1 MGKSPIRMS
10 SRLHTVAD
18 MITPGMTVADIG
30 TDHGYIPI
38 YQVMTGRAEHAYA
51 CDVAL
56 GPLGRA
62 RDNVSLYHVEDRVK
76 LVLSD
81 GLDGFSGDE
90 EELPECIVI
99 AGMGGS
105 LVCRILDSG
114 RKIACHAK
122 ELVLSP
128 HSEWYEVRS
137 YLFENGFGIVDEN
150 MIKEDG
156 KFYVIIKAVPI
167 KAGECEDCLCFTRGA
182 VMDKAELHFGPVLL
196 NKKHPVLLEYLEK
209 ERDTCCK
216 ILYNLKQNAAASSA
230 ARWDEIMEWKNI
242 IEEAINTITE
252 V

>member
-1 MGKSPIRMS
+1 MEKSPIKMS

-18 MITPGMTVADIG
+18 MITPGMTMADIG

-38 YQVMTGRAEHAYA
+38 YQVLTRRAKHAYA
-51 CDVAL
+51 CDVAA

-62 RDNVSLYHVEDRVK
+62 RDNVSLYHVEDKVE

-81 GLDGFSGDE
+81 GLEGLAKTEG
-90 EELPECIVI
+90 ELPDCIVI

-105 LVCRILDSG
+105 LICRILDDG
-114 RKIACHAK
+114 REVAVRAK

-137 YLFENGFGIVDEN
+137 YLSANGFYIVDEN

-156 KFYVIIKAVPI
+156 KFYVIIKAVPVKGEAGTECQDI
-167 KAGECEDCLCFTRGA
+167 KSDA
-182 VMDKAELHFGPVLL
+182 VMDNAAFHFGPVLMK
-196 NKKHPVLLEYLEK
+196 KKHPVLLEYLEK

-216 ILYNLKQNAAASSA
+216 ILDNLKQNAGASSH
-230 ARWDEIMEWKNI
+230 ARWDEIIGWKNI
-242 IEEAINTITE
+242 IENAINKITE